1 MAIRDKGE
9 GEVVSVYN
17 PTLKA
22 YQEVSTEDLEIQL
35 RSFGLSEEEAADKI
49 KKLKG
54 EK

>member
-1 MAIRDKGE
+1 MAIKSKGE
-9 GEVVSVYN
+9 DEVVSVYN

-22 YQEVSTEDLEIQL
+22 YQEVSTEDLKIQL
-35 RSFGLSEEEAADKI
+35 KSFGLSEKEAAGKI

>member
-1 MAIRDKGE
+1 MAIKGKGE

-22 YQEVSTEDLEIQL
+22 YQEVSTEDLKIQL
-35 RSFGLSEEEAADKI
+35 RSFGLSEKEAADKI

-54 EK
+54 GK

>member
-1 MAIRDKGE
+1 MAIKGKGE

-22 YQEVSTEDLEIQL
+22 YQEVSIEDLRIQL
-35 RSFGLSEEEAADKI
+35 RSFGLSEKEVADKI

-54 EK
+54 GK